1 MAYKVFTNGSPLPAS
16 DLNTYL
22 MNQSV
27 MVFANSTARSA
38 ALTAPTEGMVTYLED
53 TGLVYVYNG
62 SSWVDIND
70 NSGAIPKSTVT
81 TAGDLIVADGSASV
95 TRLGIGSNGQ
105 VLSSNGTTATWTT
118 PAGGGD
124 KVYTSLLDTTITTG
138 STTYSVTGLSSY
150 DTYVVYLQDVSCT
163 GTNGAV
169 YLKADTDATPR
180 SFVVNTGWVTSS
192 VFNPSVDVYSAS
204 DSIWIGQYGGGATR
218 RVHGLATFN
227 GCKGTSPGYA
237 TWLGGTQTFA
247 TGAYQNFGSGL
258 FGKSGSVT
266 GFTVTTDSNID
277 AGSIKIWGA

>member
-118 PAGGGD
+118 PSSGGLTTISTTTLSGTE
-124 KVYTSLLDTTITTG
+124 TSLTSIAGTYKALQLLITNPTHDAAFG
-138 STTYSVTGLSSY
+138 AASAISFRFNSDSGNNYYSTAFTATSAQQSSASSI
-150 DTYVVYLQDVSCT
+150 TSNALAAFGAN
-163 GTNGAV
+163 GTNGIAF
-169 YLKADTDATPR
+169 LEL
-180 SFVVNTGWVTSS
+180 W
-192 VFNPSVDVYSAS
+192 
-204 DSIWIGQYGGGATR
+204 
-218 RVHGLATFN
+218 
-227 GCKGTSPGYA
+227 GYA
-237 TWLGGTQTFA
+237 TSAKKRFSVWGTLYDSTNNRAENLNAWGLWNSTSAITSIEIRCNLGNAFTGGTA
-247 TGAYQNFGSGL
+247 TLYGVN
-258 FGKSGSVT
+258 
-266 GFTVTTDSNID
+266 
-277 AGSIKIWGA
+277 